1 MNASWY
7 WCIPY
12 RWRKKL
18 IIHLVTSHIL
28 MYPICYIDVSH
39 WYSLVLMNQT
49 YYSLGDMPVRDG
61 PSMSSYHVCR
71 AVPGQGYVLTC
82 SNISSWEW
90 RKPPG
95 EIRIKNQEVSASW
108 KLLLP
113 CVVIDLRIAFVAIRT
128 PKLIQVINYVIRKID
143 VCSVCVCFLWFTIHV
158 LFPLWDTWVWIVI
171 LS

>member
-1 MNASWY
+1 
-7 WCIPY
+7 
-12 RWRKKL
+12 
-18 IIHLVTSHIL
+18 
-28 MYPICYIDVSH
+28 
-39 WYSLVLMNQT
+39 MNQT

-113 CVVIDLRIAFVAIRT
+113 CVVIDLRIA
-128 PKLIQVINYVIRKID
+128 
-143 VCSVCVCFLWFTIHV
+143 CVCVSYDSPYMFCFHCGTLGCGSSYFHN
-158 LFPLWDTWVWIVI
+158 FEDDHMMQ
-171 LS
+171 

>member
-1 MNASWY
+1 
-7 WCIPY
+7 
-12 RWRKKL
+12 
-18 IIHLVTSHIL
+18 
-28 MYPICYIDVSH
+28 
-39 WYSLVLMNQT
+39 MNQT

-143 VCSVCVCFLWFTIHV
+143 VCSVCVFLMIHHTCFVSTVGHLGVDRHTFITSRMI
-158 LFPLWDTWVWIVI
+158 I
-171 LS
+171 